1 VERSNEDIIAQLR
14 EAVKMQNAL
23 IKSQNKAIAYWQ
35 DQAMALL
42 DRDVENAIYG
52 KSRLEIL
59 GATHE
64 V

>member
-1 VERSNEDIIAQLR
+1 MERSNVDIISQLKSALDKQTEIAEFWR
-14 EAVKMQNAL
+14 E
-23 IKSQNKAIAYWQ
+23 
-35 DQAMALL
+35 QAMLLL

-64 V
+64 I